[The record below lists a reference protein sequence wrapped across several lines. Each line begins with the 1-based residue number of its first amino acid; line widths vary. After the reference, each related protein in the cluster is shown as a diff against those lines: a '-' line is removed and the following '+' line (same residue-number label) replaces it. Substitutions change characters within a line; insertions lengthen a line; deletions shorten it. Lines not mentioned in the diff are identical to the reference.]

1 MVKVKI
7 CGITNPDD
15 AMAAVD
21 FGADALGFVFF
32 KGSPRYIP
40 PKEAAKIIRKVP
52 SLVQTIG
59 VVVNQ
64 CSEDLERTIAESG
77 VDAVQLHGE
86 EPPEVCM
93 SSRRTIKAIRVKSL
107 DSLAPLE
114 KFKGLVSAFLLDAYA
129 PDALGGSGRLFNWD
143 IAVEAKRFGKII
155 LAGGL
160 TPDNVADAVRY
171 VMPFAVDVSSGV
183 EASKGKKDHDK
194 MRIFIERAKFGLAPI
209 SSSLQSRPGSPS

>member
-7 CGITNPDD
+7 CGITNSED
-15 AMAAVD
+15 AAAAVD

-32 KGSPRYIP
+32 GGSPRYIQ
-40 PKEAAKIIRKVP
+40 PKEAAKIIRIIP
-52 SLVQTIG
+52 PIVQTVG
-59 VVVNQ
+59 VVVNE
-64 CSEDLERTIAESG
+64 CSDDLERIIAESG
-77 VDAVQLHGE
+77 VDVIQLHGE
-86 EPPEVCM
+86 ELPEVCR

-114 KFKGLVSAFLLDAYA
+114 EFKGMVSAFLLDAYT
-129 PDALGGSGRLFNWD
+129 PDVLGGTGRLFNWD

-183 EASKGKKDHDK
+183 EAAKGRKDHER
-194 MRIFIERAKFGLAPI
+194 MRIFIERAKFGLVPAPLN
-209 SSSLQSRPGSPS
+209 LQSRPGSPS